1 MGFRSLKSYFS
12 GFAAWPGS
20 WSNAATVLSQLSV
33 VGLAIAIALV
43 ATPAQANP
51 MQEMNLAKQPIA
63 LNAAGEYWID
73 STSSLGPE
81 QVSARDDLVWSPTP
95 PRGIYPL
102 RPGQALWIRFTTAPT
117 PTQDRWLLEIP
128 YPALDRASL
137 YTPPPA
143 GASTGPENPQWV
155 EQRAGDLTPVNQWQ
169 TPHRHPLLLLAV
181 NANQPVQHLLRIE
194 NAQGFSAPLNFVNAR
209 YVLREEQRYAIFMG
223 AYFGLAVLG
232 LLVGVAG
239 VLWLRESA
247 YFFYGLC
254 AVLIGLT
261 QAATTGLAGLL
272 LWPNSAYWADRSLV
286 VLGVLGLL
294 AFLQLNATVVYLAQR
309 SKRLNRLVMAVSL
322 AGLLLCAALLVTD
335 SAIRIKLTTPY
346 MLLVM
351 VLAVSVNL
359 WAWRHGDRFGGWLLL
374 SMAPFAVGLS
384 LAVARYLQWLPLSL
398 LTEQAMLA
406 SMAFQLVSILAVL
419 AARSQ
424 HKRATRRR
432 IHGLDRIDPATGL
445 INQPV
450 FIERLD
456 RMIARSERFKNQSA
470 VLLIDIINSEQTQ
483 RDFGRKAADELPL
496 RVAARLLATAREI
509 DSAARLSERRFG
521 MLVEGPLTAEDAAS
535 LGPRIVARCLM
546 PYVGLHVE
554 CIAQVRVAYA
564 PTPYQGLNAE
574 HLLARLEERLASA
587 SPDDRKAVFS
597 LADPPPMPT
606 TTPQPSRGRKRSES
620 AASPT

>member
-1 MGFRSLKSYFS
+1 MTDYFS
-12 GFAAWPGS
+12 GPDTFVRSCSRQLTALLRVAAFALAF
-20 WSNAATVLSQLSV
+20 
-33 VGLAIAIALV
+33 GLALAFACTPTQ
-43 ATPAQANP
+43 ATP
-51 MQEMNLAKQPIA
+51 MLELDLDKQPIA
-63 LNAAGEYWID
+63 LNASGEYWID
-73 STSSLGPE
+73 STSTLGPE
-81 QVSARDDLVWSPTP
+81 QVSARSDLVWSPTP

-102 RPGQALWIRFTTAPT
+102 RPGQALWIRFTKAPT

-137 YTPPPA
+137 YTPVPA
-143 GASTGPENPQWV
+143 GVATGSSSPQWL

-169 TPHRHPLLLLAV
+169 TPHRHPLLVLSL
-181 NANQPVQHLLRIE
+181 NTDQPVQYLLRIE
-194 NAQGFSAPLNFVNAR
+194 NAQGFSAPINFVDAR
-209 YVLREEQRYAIFMG
+209 YVLREEQRYSIFMG
-223 AYFGLAVLG
+223 AYFGMAVLG

-239 VLWLRESA
+239 VLWLRDSV

-261 QAATTGLAGLL
+261 QAVATGVAGLL
-272 LWPNSAYWADRSLV
+272 LWPNSLV
-286 VLGVLGLL
+286 VRGVLGLL
-294 AFLQLNATVVYLAQR
+294 ALLQLNAAVVYLAQR
-309 SKRLNRLVMAVSL
+309 SKRLNALVLAVAL
-322 AGLLLCAALLVTD
+322 AGLVLCGALLITN
-335 SAIRIKLTTPY
+335 SAIRLKLTIPY

-351 VLAVSVNL
+351 VLGVSINL

-398 LTEQAMLA
+398 LTEHAMLA
-406 SMAFQLVSILAVL
+406 SMAFQLVSMVAVL

-424 HKRATRRR
+424 YKRANRRR
-432 IHGLDRIDPATGL
+432 IQGLDRIDPATGL

-456 RMIARSERFKNQSA
+456 GMIARSERFKNQSA
-470 VLLIDIINSEQTQ
+470 VLVIDIINAEQTQ

-496 RVAARLLATAREI
+496 MVAARLLATAREI

-521 MLVEGPLTAEDAAS
+521 MLVEGPFSADDAAS

-546 PYVGLHVE
+546 PYKGLHVD

-564 PTPYQGLNAE
+564 LTPYYGLDAE
-574 HLLARLEERLASA
+574 RLLGRLEERLASA

-597 LADPPPMPT
+597 LGDIS
-606 TTPQPSRGRKRSES
+606 PQPGRTRNRRET
-620 AASPT
+620 APSPI